1 MKYIIKES
9 QSKLILES
17 DKINRIE
24 KLIKNIGLEKTGQ
37 LTGVPIRS
45 LSDKF
50 PGYIT
55 SKEAYA
61 IILDMFLYNQLP
73 TEYKNYS
80 LEMDWGTGVLY
91 WKLMDENPDSFQV
104 AATPFWDANS
114 YIPLDYEYEPGRGEL
129 FDWDGNGVSPY
140 SQIELFDL
148 PPFQTSE
155 DLKKWF
161 ISFYLPAVYL
171 KCELKIKEIREILGK
186 Y

>member
-17 DKINRIE
+17 GKINKVE
-24 KLIKNIGLEKTGQ
+24 EMIKNMGLRKASQ
-37 LTGVPIRS
+37 LTGVPLKT

-55 SKEAYA
+55 SNEAYVL
-61 IILDMFLYNQLP
+61 IHDMFLYDQLP

-80 LEMDWGTGVLY
+80 LDMDWGTGVLY
-91 WKLMDENPDSFQV
+91 WRLEDENPDYFHV
-104 AATPFWDANS
+104 AATPFWDGNA
-114 YIPLDYEYEPGRGEL
+114 YIPLDYEYELEKGES
-129 FDWDGNGVSPY
+129 FDWEGNGVSPY
-140 SQIELFDL
+140 SEIELFDL

-161 ISFYLPAVYL
+161 ISFYLPTVYL
-171 KCELKIKEIREILGK
+171 KSELKIKEIRESLGK
-186 Y
+186 H

>member
-24 KLIKNIGLEKTGQ
+24 EMIKNIGLSETSQ
-37 LTGVPIRS
+37 LTGVPIKN

-55 SKEAYA
+55 SKESYSL
-61 IILDMFLYNQLP
+61 IHDMFLYDQLP

-80 LEMDWGTGVLY
+80 LDMDWGTGILY
-91 WKLMDENPDSFQV
+91 WRLMDESPDSFQV
-104 AATPFWDANS
+104 AATPFFEGEA
-114 YIPLDYEYEPGRGEL
+114 YILLDYEYELGKGEL
-129 FDWDGNGVSPY
+129 FDWRRNEVSKH
-140 SQIELFDL
+140 SEIELFNL

-161 ISFYLPAVYL
+161 ISYYIPQVYF
-171 KCELKIKEIREILGK
+171 KCELKIKEIRESLGK

>member
-17 DKINRIE
+17 GKINKVE
-24 KLIKNIGLEKTGQ
+24 EMIKNMGLRKTSQ
-37 LTGVPIRS
+37 LTGVPLKT

-55 SKEAYA
+55 SKEAYVL
-61 IILDMFLYNQLP
+61 IHDMFLYDQLP
-73 TEYKNYS
+73 TQYKNYS
-80 LEMDWGTGVLY
+80 LDMDWGTGVLY
-91 WKLMDENPDSFQV
+91 WRLEDENSDSFET
-104 AATPFWDANS
+104 AATPFWDGNA
-114 YIPLDYEYEPGRGEL
+114 YIPLDYEYNLGTGEL
-129 FDWDGNGVSPY
+129 FDWEGNEVSPY

-161 ISFYLPAVYL
+161 ISFYLPTVYL
-171 KCELKIKEIREILGK
+171 KCELKIKELRESLGK
-186 Y
+186 H

>member
-24 KLIKNIGLEKTGQ
+24 EMIKNIGLSETSQ
-37 LTGVPIRS
+37 LTGVPIKN

-55 SKEAYA
+55 SKESYSL
-61 IILDMFLYNQLP
+61 IHDMFLYDSLP

-80 LEMDWGTGVLY
+80 LDMDWGSGVLY
-91 WKLMDENPDSFQV
+91 WRLKDESPDSFQV
-104 AATPFWDANS
+104 AATPFWDGEA
-114 YIPLDYEYEPGRGEL
+114 YIPLDYEYEYKPGKL
-129 FDWDGNGVSPY
+129 FDWGGNEVSEY

-161 ISFYLPAVYL
+161 ISFYLPKVYL
-171 KCELKIKEIREILGK
+171 KCELKIKEIRESLGK

>member
-24 KLIKNIGLEKTGQ
+24 EMIKNIGLSETSQ
-37 LTGVPIRS
+37 LTGVPLKS

-55 SKEAYA
+55 SKESYSL
-61 IILDMFLYNQLP
+61 IHDMYLYDQLP

-80 LEMDWGTGVLY
+80 LDWGTGVLY
-91 WKLMDENPDSFQV
+91 WRLMDESPDSFHV
-104 AATPFWDANS
+104 AATPFWEGEA
-114 YIPLDYEYEPGRGEL
+114 YIPLDYEYEPGKGEL
-129 FDWDGNGVSPY
+129 FDWGGNKVSSN

-161 ISFYLPAVYL
+161 ISFYLPKVYL
-171 KCELKIKEIREILGK
+171 KCELKIKEIRESLGK

>member
-17 DKINRIE
+17 DKINKVE
-24 KLIKNIGLEKTGQ
+24 EMIKNIGLIKTSQ
-37 LTGVPIRS
+37 LTGVPLKS

-55 SKEAYA
+55 SKESYSL
-61 IILDMFLYNQLP
+61 IHDMYLYDQLP

-80 LEMDWGTGVLY
+80 LDMDWGTGVLY
-91 WKLMDENPDSFQV
+91 WRLEDENPDYFHV
-104 AATPFWDANS
+104 AATPFWDGNA
-114 YIPLDYEYEPGRGEL
+114 YIPLDYEYELEKGES
-129 FDWDGNGVSPY
+129 FDWGGNEVS
-140 SQIELFDL
+140 SNSEIELFDL

-161 ISFYLPAVYL
+161 ISFYLPTVYL
-171 KCELKIKEIREILGK
+171 KSELKIKEIRESLGK

>member
-17 DKINRIE
+17 GKINKVE
-24 KLIKNIGLEKTGQ
+24 EMIKNMGLRKASQ
-37 LTGVPIRS
+37 LTGVPLKT

-55 SKEAYA
+55 SKEAYVL
-61 IILDMFLYNQLP
+61 IHDMFLYDQLP

-80 LEMDWGTGVLY
+80 LDMDWGPGVLY
-91 WKLMDENPDSFQV
+91 WKLEDENPDYFHV
-104 AATPFWDANS
+104 AATPFWDGNA
-114 YIPLDYEYEPGRGEL
+114 YIPLDYEYQPEGEL
-129 FDWDGNGVSPY
+129 FDWEGNGVSPY
-140 SQIELFDL
+140 SEIELFDL

-171 KCELKIKEIREILGK
+171 KCELKIKEIRESLGK
-186 Y
+186 H